1 MNFRAFESSN
11 QFGLVWT
18 RFLSTVMMF
27 TPFQI
32 IYGPDTSVVCCSY
45 LLSVNC
51 MDMNDNRPRNK
62 VRICRQQWDL
72 SIFRAPNEN
81 IVQNHLNI
89 ALLNVFYYLNGR
101 YRHIFYPLK
110 FFHLFGCPSLKS
122 SDPKIL
128 GIKTYLVENFSQK
141 KGR

>member
-1 MNFRAFESSN
+1 M
-11 QFGLVWT
+11 WT

-62 VRICRQQWDL
+62 VHICRQQWDL
-72 SIFRAPNEN
+72 SIFRGTQREHSSKPLKHS
-81 IVQNHLNI
+81 IVDRIQ
-89 ALLNVFYYLNGR
+89 YYLNGR
-101 YRHIFYPLK
+101 HRHIFYPLN